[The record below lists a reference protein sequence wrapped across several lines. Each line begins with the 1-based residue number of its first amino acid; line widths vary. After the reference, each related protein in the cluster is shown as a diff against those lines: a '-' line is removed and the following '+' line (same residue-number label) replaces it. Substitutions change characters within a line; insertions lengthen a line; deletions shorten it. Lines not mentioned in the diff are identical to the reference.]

1 MCICIYRGVYI
12 YVYIYKHI
20 YIYTESYS
28 TLKGDPQ
35 DRSDEEILKQP
46 EIPRIF
52 HENNIG
58 AGMICT

>member
-1 MCICIYRGVYI
+1 MYIYINIYR
-12 YVYIYKHI
+12 
-20 YIYTESYS
+20 YTESYS

-35 DRSDEEILKQP
+35 DRSDQEILKQP